1 MSLGS
6 YFCVIFLQMIMDFR
20 RLEMLVNFRC
30 FDLTGNDRAQ
40 THLNVIDMF
49 FYYYI
54 YIIYFI
60 LLLTAWESVR
70 KFIYLVLFY

>member
-1 MSLGS
+1 M
-6 YFCVIFLQMIMDFR
+6 CDIFTDDHGFR

-30 FDLTGNDRAQ
+30 FDLTGNDDRAQ
-40 THLNVIDMF
+40 THQNILDMF

-60 LLLTAWESVR
+60 ILLTAWESVR